1 MIAISSIMIG
11 KATYIAMF
19 SLLLALLER
28 WFVLVILVLG
38 FVLRVGMVVE
48 FLFTFVGELFLLGV
62 WDFGLALNI
71 VDLRLF
77 GFFLHFSK

>member
-1 MIAISSIMIG
+1 MLIPLVSRINWFSFSMIAISSIVIG
-11 KATYIAMF
+11 KPTHIAMF

-38 FVLRVGMVVE
+38 FVLRVGMVVK

-62 WDFGLALNI
+62 
-71 VDLRLF
+71 
-77 GFFLHFSK
+77 